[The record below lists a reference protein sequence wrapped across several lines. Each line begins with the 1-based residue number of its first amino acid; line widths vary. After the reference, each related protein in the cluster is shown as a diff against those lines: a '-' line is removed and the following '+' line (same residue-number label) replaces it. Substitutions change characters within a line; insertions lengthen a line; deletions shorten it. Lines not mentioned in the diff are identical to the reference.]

1 VKRKKPLAQGK
12 RPIQVRANIITD
24 GGDHD
29 DNDENNRRGD
39 QNWLWL
45 PTCNIRLMQFK
56 NNWKITCDGEE
67 GCAEQLPKE
76 KYPRPGWLG
85 PYEKTKKDERQ
96 RPEMQ
101 TQKNTCG
108 HELGFLQHNQK
119 SGGARYSLRLNMDDT

>member
-1 VKRKKPLAQGK
+1 MATGSRHTVCLLVPMQALANM
-12 RPIQVRANIITD
+12 IAD

-45 PTCNIRLMQFK
+45 PTCNIRLMQLK
-56 NNWKITCDGEE
+56 NTRNSTCDGEG
-67 GCAEQLPKE
+67 GCVAQPPKE
-76 KYPRPGWLG
+76 KYLRPGWLG

-101 TQKNTCG
+101 KQK
-108 HELGFLQHNQK
+108 H
-119 SGGARYSLRLNMDDT
+119 LRP